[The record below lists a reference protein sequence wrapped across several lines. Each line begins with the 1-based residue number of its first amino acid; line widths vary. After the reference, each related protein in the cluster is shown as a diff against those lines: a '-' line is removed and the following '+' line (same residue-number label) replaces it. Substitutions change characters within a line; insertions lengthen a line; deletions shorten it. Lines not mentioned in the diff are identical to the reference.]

1 MLQVAARGA
10 RGTHRYAREVEI
22 PSLGRRLLALLID
35 WVIAALSAVALAG
48 VDYPPKNIEQNLIIT
63 AFFIA
68 EVALLTGLVGM
79 SIGKRLLGM
88 RVENPDGRPIG
99 IPRALVRTLLLS
111 VVLPA
116 IIMTDDKRGLHDLAA
131 GSRVVRA

>member
-68 EVALLTGLVGM
+68 EVTLLTGLVGM